1 MLKVYGIYVI
11 INIVVYF
18 FQVGV
23 FRYLFGYYD
32 DYSIYAQEWYTGIDF
47 SREEN
52 ILGTPFDATD
62 FSSFTI
68 LVSWIICSIFII
80 LKLKKKL
87 SKLDTTSSKILNILL
102 AILLIVIMLKQGRFL
117 IGIFMHF

>member
-32 DYSIYAQEWYTGIDF
+32 DYSIYAQE
-47 SREEN
+47 
-52 ILGTPFDATD
+52 
-62 FSSFTI
+62 
-68 LVSWIICSIFII
+68 
-80 LKLKKKL
+80 
-87 SKLDTTSSKILNILL
+87 
-102 AILLIVIMLKQGRFL
+102 
-117 IGIFMHF
+117 